1 GTSAADTIQ
10 GLGGNDT
17 QQGLAGNDVLDGRT
31 GNDRA
36 VYTDATGGV
45 TVDLAAGTVTGAGV
59 GTDTLRSIEIIRG
72 SNFADTLVATGFSTT
87 STNSASMGSNG
98 SSTSGQFEGMGG
110 NDTITGNGSTGI
122 SYQSATSGVMLD
134 FVTGIASG

>member
-1 GTSAADTIQ
+1 TIGDRDSSGAFVSQQVAIAVGNLIVGDANDNTLVGTSAADVIQ

-17 QQGLAGNDVLDGRT
+17 LQGLAGDDLLDGGT

-59 GTDTLRSIEIIRG
+59 GSDTLRSIETIRG
-72 SNFADTLVATGFSTT
+72 SNFADMLVA
-87 STNSASMGSNG
+87 
-98 SSTSGQFEGMGG
+98 
-110 NDTITGNGSTGI
+110 
-122 SYQSATSGVMLD
+122 
-134 FVTGIASG
+134 